1 MVIAVQEN
9 GTRCPMI
16 AGMED
21 ISVDEVLRLRD
32 CVLTNKPYPLRSFRE
47 DLPRDIP
54 VSLSDKEM
62 KQQIF
67 HGGRL
72 VCRLLNILEF
82 KATGTSANPTSGT
95 IRQLYAR
102 EADINEKATPS
113 QGPGASRFDC
123 IALDEDDSEGE
134 IEPVLGK
141 KRSRPS
147 SNTPRKRLAP
157 VPTKQGQYTFGD
169 MFCGAGGSSQG
180 ALQAGLQVRWG
191 LDADDDAIEAYQSN
205 HMGALPFRC
214 NAHNFPP
221 PGTTVEELRVDVL
234 HLSPP
239 CCYFSP
245 AQ

>member
-1 MVIAVQEN
+1 MVISVDEN
-9 GTRCPMI
+9 DTRCPMVV
-16 AGMED
+16 GMEEV
-21 ISVDEVLRLRD
+21 SVDEVLHLRE
-32 CVLTNKPYPLRSFRE
+32 CVLTDKPYPLRSFRE
-47 DLPRDIP
+47 DLPREIS

-72 VCRLLNILEF
+72 VCRVLNILEF
-82 KATGTSANPTSGT
+82 KTTGKSANPTCGI

-102 EADINEKATPS
+102 EADVNENATAS
-113 QGPGASRFDC
+113 QGPGTSRYDC
-123 IALDEDDSEGE
+123 ITLDEDDSEGE
-134 IEPVLGK
+134 NEPALGK
-141 KRSRPS
+141 ERTRPS
-147 SNTPRKRLAP
+147 SNMPRKRRSP
-157 VPTKQGQYTFGD
+157 MPTKPGHYTFGD

-205 HMGALPFRC
+205 HIGALPFRC
-214 NAHNFPP
+214 NAHDFPP